1 MKYNRFTIGKFH
13 INISHYLLWSK
24 EYDYHKIY
32 ITPSI
37 SIAFCSTNYSYITKI
52 DIQFLTYNLVIN
64 FSKDKVK

>member
-1 MKYNRFTIGKFH
+1 MKFNRFTIGKFH

-32 ITPSI
+32 VTPSI
-37 SIAFCSTNYSYITKI
+37 SAAFCSTNYSYITKI
-52 DIQFLTYNLVIN
+52 DIEFLIYNLVIN